1 MLRSKLRLA
10 VWSLLITVFLTS
22 GLSCKLIPQ
31 TSVAPELEKQIT
43 LEYWGVWED
52 RDDLNPVIA
61 DFQTLHPNIKVNYTK
76 FRYTEYEQKLLEAWA
91 DDRGPDIYSIPAGW
105 LKKYQSRITVQPAT
119 VRLPF
124 QEVTKTMG
132 KTEVKTVVSPVSIYS
147 TSDIKNQFADVVY
160 NDVVIN
166 NQIYG
171 LPVSVDTL
179 ALFYNRALLDAAG
192 IATPP
197 TTWEDIA
204 IATKK
209 ISLLN
214 ADNNFV
220 RSGIALGTGANI
232 SNSADIL
239 SLLMM
244 QNGSAMADARGNV
257 SFGSVQDRN
266 TSPAMD
272 ALRFYT
278 DFADPIKE
286 VYSWN
291 NSQPNSLDA
300 FIAGRV
306 AMIFGYAYHLPTIKG
321 RAPKL
326 DFGVSPMPQITSGTR
341 AINYSNYWITTV
353 SHKAVNSE
361 VAWGFINF
369 LTMPT
374 EAEKYLTAA
383 RLPSALRSLIGSQA
397 DDPEIGI
404 FASQVLT
411 AKRWYRGADS
421 TKMENIFN
429 QLITD
434 FPNSLKPAEL
444 LQRAASQIA
453 QSW

>member
-1 MLRSKLRLA
+1 MIA
-10 VWSLLITVFLTS
+10 VFLTS

-31 TSVAPELEKQIT
+31 TSVAPELEKPIT

-61 DFQTLHPNIKVNYTK
+61 DFQALHPNIRINYTK

-91 DDRGPDIYSIPAGW
+91 EDRGPDIYSIPAAW
-105 LKKYQSRITVQPAT
+105 LKKYQSRITPQPAT

-124 QEVTKTMG
+124 QQVTKTLG
-132 KTEVKTVVSPVSIYS
+132 QTEVKTVVNPVAIYS
-147 TSDIKNQFADVVY
+147 PSDIKNQFADVVY
-160 NDVVIN
+160 SDVAIN

-171 LPVSVDTL
+171 LPLSVDTL
-179 ALFYNRALLDAAG
+179 ALFYNRSLLDAAS

-197 TTWEDIA
+197 VTWEDVA
-204 IATKK
+204 VDTKK

-214 ADNNFV
+214 ANNNFV
-220 RSGIALGTGANI
+220 RSGIALGTGNNI
-232 SNSADIL
+232 NNSADIL

-244 QNGSAMADARGNV
+244 QNGAQMADAKGNISFGNV
-257 SFGSVQDRN
+257 QDKN
-266 TSPAMD
+266 SSPALD

-278 DFADPIKE
+278 DFADPVKE

-291 NSQPNSLDA
+291 SSQPNSLDA

-306 AMIFGYAYHLPTIKG
+306 GMIFSYAYNLPVIKG
-321 RAPKL
+321 RSPKL
-326 DFGVSPMPQITSGTR
+326 DFGVALMPQIVSGSR
-341 AINYSNYWITTV
+341 AINYTNYWVTTV
-353 SHKAVNSE
+353 AHKAKNVE
-361 VAWGFINF
+361 AAWGFINF
-369 LTMPT
+369 LTSPS

-383 RLPSALRSLIGSQA
+383 RLPSALRSLIGSQVT
-397 DDPEIGI
+397 DPEIGV

-421 TKMENIFN
+421 IKMENIFN
-429 QLITD
+429 QLIAD
-434 FPNSLKPAEL
+434 FPNSLNPVEL
-444 LQRAASQIA
+444 LKRAASQIA

>member
-1 MLRSKLRLA
+1 MLRPKVRLLI
-10 VWSLLITVFLTS
+10 WSLLITVFLTS

-31 TSVAPELEKQIT
+31 TSVAPELEKRIT

-52 RDDLNPVIA
+52 REDLNPVIA
-61 DFQTLHPNIKVNYTK
+61 DFQALHPNISINYRK

-91 DDRGPDIYSIPAGW
+91 EDRGPDIYSIPASW
-105 LKKYQSRITVQPAT
+105 LKKYQSRITPQPST

-124 QEVTKTMG
+124 QEVTKAMG
-132 KTEVKTVVSPVSIYS
+132 QTQVKTVIRPVAVYSPN
-147 TSDIKNQFADVVY
+147 DIKNQFADVVY
-160 NDVVIN
+160 NDVVMN
-166 NQIYG
+166 NQVYG
-171 LPVSVDTL
+171 LPLSVDTL

-197 TTWEDIA
+197 TTWEDVA
-204 IATKK
+204 LATKK

-214 ADNNFV
+214 TSNNFI
-220 RSGIALGTGANI
+220 RSGIALGTGNNVN
-232 SNSADIL
+232 NSVDIL

-244 QNGSAMADARGNV
+244 QNGAVMADARGNI
-257 SFGSVQDRN
+257 SFANQGDKN
-266 TSPAMD
+266 YSPALD

-300 FIAGRV
+300 FISGRV
-306 AMIFGYAYHLPTIKG
+306 GMIFGYAYHLSTIKG

-326 DFGVSPMPQITSGTR
+326 DFGVAPMPQITSGVR
-341 AINYSNYWITTV
+341 ATNYSNYWVTTV
-353 SHKAVNSE
+353 SHKAKNSE

-369 LTMPT
+369 LTSPT
-374 EAEKYLTAA
+374 EAEKYLSSAK
-383 RLPSALRSLIGSQA
+383 LPTALRSLIGSQA
-397 DDPEIGI
+397 NDPEIGV

-411 AKRWYRGADS
+411 AKRWYRGLDPV
-421 TKMENIFN
+421 KMESIFN

-434 FPNSLKPAEL
+434 FPNAVKPGEL
-444 LQRAASQIA
+444 LQRVANQVA